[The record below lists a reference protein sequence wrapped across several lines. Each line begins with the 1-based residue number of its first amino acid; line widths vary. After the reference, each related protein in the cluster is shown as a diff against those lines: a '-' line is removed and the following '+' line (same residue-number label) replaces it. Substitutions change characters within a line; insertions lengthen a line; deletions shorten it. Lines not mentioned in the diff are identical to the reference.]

1 MYSIYKNMSRSVI
14 IHFFLQRILIFRVR
28 RDGYF
33 HWFSS
38 TIIQEETGVLFEK
51 ALFHF
56 FVQFAVCLFLIIIP
70 QSTTQ
75 GSRPENFCQV
85 FGFFEPIF
93 DSFFFGRDKI
103 ISLAVQRGQRQ
114 GYQTKC
120 FLFFLVNFL
129 CFSDFFCFVWILQFF
144 YKCLPSVSLGPWFES
159 QALPDLWSPRVW
171 FTFRNLKSFV
181 LIQNG
186 TWLIKIGQ
194 IGQNFGQKQPKFGAT
209 PPRKDRERW
218 RRGKKC
224 FVERNFRSFLL
235 RHS

>member
-56 FVQFAVCLFLIIIP
+56 FLFSLQFVCLFLIIIP

-75 GSRPENFCQV
+75 GSRTENVNF

-93 DSFFFGRDKI
+93 DFFFQTRDKI

-129 CFSDFFCFVWILQFF
+129 CFSDFFCFV
-144 YKCLPSVSLGPWFES
+144 C
-159 QALPDLWSPRVW
+159 
-171 FTFRNLKSFV
+171 V
-181 LIQNG
+181 L
-186 TWLIKIGQ
+186 
-194 IGQNFGQKQPKFGAT
+194 
-209 PPRKDRERW
+209 
-218 RRGKKC
+218 
-224 FVERNFRSFLL
+224 
-235 RHS
+235 

>member
-14 IHFFLQRILIFRVR
+14 IHFFIQRILIFRVR

-75 GSRPENFCQV
+75 GSRPEKVKF

-93 DSFFFGRDKI
+93 DFLFSDEIDNKPCSSERAETRVSDEMFPLFFGEF
-103 ISLAVQRGQRQ
+103 S
-114 GYQTKC
+114 
-120 FLFFLVNFL
+120 LFFR
-129 CFSDFFCFVWILQFF
+129 FFCFV
-144 YKCLPSVSLGPWFES
+144 C
-159 QALPDLWSPRVW
+159 
-171 FTFRNLKSFV
+171 V
-181 LIQNG
+181 L
-186 TWLIKIGQ
+186 
-194 IGQNFGQKQPKFGAT
+194 
-209 PPRKDRERW
+209 
-218 RRGKKC
+218 
-224 FVERNFRSFLL
+224 
-235 RHS
+235 